1 MNTFDIMYWTNG
13 RRESLE
19 ANIAVRNILCVENQS
34 RVETEGMKREK
45 TVEIYNFVFKKIIPL
60 D

>member
-1 MNTFDIMYWTNG
+1 MYWTNG
-13 RRESLE
+13 RGESLE
-19 ANIAVRNILCVENQS
+19 ANIAVRNILCVRNQS

-45 TVEIYNFVFKKIIPL
+45 TVEIYNFIFKKIIPL

>member
-19 ANIAVRNILCVENQS
+19 ANIAIRNILCVENQS
-34 RVETEGMKREK
+34 RIETEGMKREK
-45 TVEIYNFVFKKIIPL
+45 KQLKYIIL
-60 D
+60 YLRR